1 MGIREK
7 ILTGHHLVTLRHR
20 LNPTDDPIPA
30 LKRLAVMCDSS
41 GQTDIAVDIFNT
53 MYEFT
58 RGNGNDGRADDYYHE
73 YLKRKDS
80 LVNKSKIYNID
91 HLELSE
97 DIDHME
103 RELDF
108 RGRQRQTHMIIIII
122 IMMVILLTVL
132 ALFSVNVIRKKR
144 VLEEKNRLLFDQAQQ
159 ALRQPTVS
167 LTEDDAASV
176 TDEHGNPQDPEE
188 KKKKYYY
195 STLEKENV
203 EGILSRLNI

>member
-1 MGIREK
+1 
-7 ILTGHHLVTLRHR
+7 
-20 LNPTDDPIPA
+20 
-30 LKRLAVMCDSS
+30 
-41 GQTDIAVDIFNT
+41 
-53 MYEFT
+53 
-58 RGNGNDGRADDYYHE
+58 
-73 YLKRKDS
+73 
-80 LVNKSKIYNID
+80 
-91 HLELSE
+91 
-97 DIDHME
+97 
-103 RELDF
+103 
-108 RGRQRQTHMIIIII
+108 
-122 IMMVILLTVL
+122 MVILLTVL